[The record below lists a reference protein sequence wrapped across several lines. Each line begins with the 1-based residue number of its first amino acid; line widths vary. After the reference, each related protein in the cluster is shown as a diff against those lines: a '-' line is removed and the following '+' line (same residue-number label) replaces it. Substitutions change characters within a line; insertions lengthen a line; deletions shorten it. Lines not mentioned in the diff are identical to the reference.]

1 MGWGLPSLEPWE
13 EAEQEPTRRMYVLE
27 SSLDVVFEL
36 GLDQPEHGVFA

>member
-1 MGWGLPSLEPWE
+1 MGWGLLYLEPLE
-13 EAEQEPTRRMYVLE
+13 EAEQEPTRMMCVLE